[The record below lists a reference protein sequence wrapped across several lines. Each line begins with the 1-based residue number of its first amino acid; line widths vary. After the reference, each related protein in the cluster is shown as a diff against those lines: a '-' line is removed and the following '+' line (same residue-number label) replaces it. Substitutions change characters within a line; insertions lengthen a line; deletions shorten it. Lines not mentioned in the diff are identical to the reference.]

1 MLDYYWGA
9 AIYMVTTE
17 MATHQLLEVTI
28 ASQPPECIGKVRY
41 LDKDGK
47 GGGPIKCCHG
57 SNRTGFSVQVTS
69 SSPQL
74 HGSRIKVIAFCVT
87 DTQPVA
93 YHPLLLIENG
103 GGTDQVHGVVTRDLF
118 LTDRVQNI
126 SFGKIKIAQCS
137 KDLVRQCLEER
148 GRHLNMLG
156 VNAQAGAVQ
165 SGTVSKNGEF
175 KIAVYVIVETTP
187 DSGGLL
193 LNSVMTDSV
202 EIITDSLKIKK
213 VVPCEISAN
222 GGEIV
227 LICHPFKSS
236 TDTMAVKFC
245 DTSGWEITR
254 PLSERNI
261 HEGSAI
267 KLDAPKYPSPKSR
280 RSKVFIK
287 LCSITVRKTNES
299 SGHPFTYISDESVCK
314 PDRKRRRM
322 KGNIEVAKKKLAVV
336 ADNEDVPAVLNSIS
350 LSSGSS
356 AGSFSSNTRSV
367 MESAI
372 TESLESEAAAAYQHT
387 SIQTHIGSVR
397 PSRNIESELLN
408 TASQRVSPEN
418 RAEVKGLLNVPAG
431 SMLHQTQR
439 ASNFYCSD
447 QNRNYFSPSFA
458 GEGAATLPPNP
469 SDVACVFSSLDTGLL
484 PGGVYASQIHQI
496 SNFQGS
502 AVTNSYTNGVM
513 TNHFTTGVNSHTGGV
528 MTNHLATGVNSHTG
542 GVMTNHLTTGVNSYT
557 NGVMTNHLATGVN
570 SHMGGVMTN
579 HLVTGVNSHT
589 GGVMT
594 NHLATGVNSHT
605 GGVMTNHLT
614 TGVNSYTN
622 AVMTNHL
629 VTGVN
634 SHTGGV
640 MTNHFTTGVNSHMGG
655 VMTNHLATGVNSHTN
670 GVMTNHFTTGVNTH
684 MGGVAA
690 ATPHHVADTKAES
703 NQAPYS
709 NHTPL
714 MSNQPSRCSLDITS
728 ELHNESSFSA
738 VGRQQTTKVSEG
750 DDLSLNLS
758 EELNDKLSFRELLS
772 SDKNLDSVMSTGS
785 SLSTPPSSLGQPK
798 EKSVRDM
805 IMGQ

>member
-1 MLDYYWGA
+1 
-9 AIYMVTTE
+9 
-17 MATHQLLEVTI
+17 
-28 ASQPPECIGKVRY
+28 
-41 LDKDGK
+41 
-47 GGGPIKCCHG
+47 
-57 SNRTGFSVQVTS
+57 
-69 SSPQL
+69 
-74 HGSRIKVIAFCVT
+74 
-87 DTQPVA
+87 
-93 YHPLLLIENG
+93 
-103 GGTDQVHGVVTRDLF
+103 
-118 LTDRVQNI
+118 
-126 SFGKIKIAQCS
+126 
-137 KDLVRQCLEER
+137 
-148 GRHLNMLG
+148 
-156 VNAQAGAVQ
+156 
-165 SGTVSKNGEF
+165 
-175 KIAVYVIVETTP
+175 
-187 DSGGLL
+187 
-193 LNSVMTDSV
+193 
-202 EIITDSLKIKK
+202 
-213 VVPCEISAN
+213 
-222 GGEIV
+222 
-227 LICHPFKSS
+227 
-236 TDTMAVKFC
+236 
-245 DTSGWEITR
+245 
-254 PLSERNI
+254 
-261 HEGSAI
+261 
-267 KLDAPKYPSPKSR
+267 
-280 RSKVFIK
+280 
-287 LCSITVRKTNES
+287 
-299 SGHPFTYISDESVCK
+299 
-314 PDRKRRRM
+314 
-322 KGNIEVAKKKLAVV
+322 
-336 ADNEDVPAVLNSIS
+336 
-350 LSSGSS
+350 
-356 AGSFSSNTRSV
+356 

-397 PSRNIESELLN
+397 QSRNIESELLN

-557 NGVMTNHLATGVN
+557 N
-570 SHMGGVMTN
+570 
-579 HLVTGVNSHT
+579 
-589 GGVMT
+589 
-594 NHLATGVNSHT
+594 
-605 GGVMTNHLT
+605 
-614 TGVNSYTN
+614 

-670 GVMTNHFTTGVNTH
+670 GVMTNHFTTGVNSH

-758 EELNDKLSFRELLS
+758 EEVS
-772 SDKNLDSVMSTGS
+772 
-785 SLSTPPSSLGQPK
+785 
-798 EKSVRDM
+798 
-805 IMGQ
+805 